1 MYQSVATKLMNVVE
15 LTGMALFCDFGNAAQ
30 LSKVVCHTQHQV
42 IILQLL
48 TCNSA
53 CQRSA

>member
-53 CQRSA
+53 YQRSA